1 MEFKR
6 QFNLD
11 IYKLSFKKHIY
22 EFDIDDQ
29 FFTLFE
35 ESFIN
40 KGKLRAT
47 IEMEKSETMIMADFK
62 IDGYIELT
70 CDRSL
75 DEFSHRV
82 DIEEN
87 IIFKY
92 GEEYQEISE
101 EIVII
106 PKDTQK
112 LDISQYIY
120 EFIGLSIP
128 MKKLHPRFCE
138 EAMNED
144 EEDDTETQLIFTTGP
159 IEAEEEEEKFEKPQA
174 DIWEKLKSLKN
185 NNN

>member
-6 QFNLD
+6 QFELD
-11 IYKLSFKKHIY
+11 IYKLSLKKHIY
-22 EFDIDDQ
+22 EFNIDDQ

-40 KGKLRAT
+40 KGQLQVKVELDR
-47 IEMEKSETMIMADFK
+47 SETMIMANFV
-62 IDGYIELT
+62 ISGYIELM

-75 DEFSHRV
+75 DEFNHIV
-82 DIEEN
+82 DIKEN

-101 EIVII
+101 VIVII
-106 PKDTQK
+106 PKETQK

-138 EAMNED
+138 DTIQED
-144 EEDDTETQLIFTTGP
+144 DDTETKLIFTTGSV
-159 IEAEEEEEKFEKPQA
+159 EEEETEEKFEKPSA